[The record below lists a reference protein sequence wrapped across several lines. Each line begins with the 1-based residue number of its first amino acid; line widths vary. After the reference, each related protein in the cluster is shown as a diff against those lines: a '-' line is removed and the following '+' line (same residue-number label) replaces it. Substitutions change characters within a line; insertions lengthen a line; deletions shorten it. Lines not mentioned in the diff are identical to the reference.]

1 MTMQFIPAIDIKN
14 GQAVR
19 LRQGKMDDVTVFGD
33 PVEVAGQW
41 VAQGA
46 KRLHV
51 VDLDGAS
58 AGEPVNLPVVADI
71 AAAHPDLHI
80 QVGGGIR
87 HEETVV
93 KYLDAGVQWVILGTK
108 VINEPHLLGDLC
120 LEFPRHIIVGLD
132 AVDGK
137 VATEGWSKLSNHD
150 LIDLA
155 QHIEHDG
162 AEAIIFTDIKRD
174 GMMKGVNVEATREL
188 AAAIHLP
195 VFASGGITSLDDLK
209 ALKAVED
216 EGVAGAIMGRA
227 LYEGAFTL
235 KEAFEVAEG

>member
-1 MTMQFIPAIDIKN
+1 MQFIPAIDIKD
-14 GQAVR
+14 GQCVR

-41 VAQGA
+41 VDQGA
-46 KRLHV
+46 KRLHL
-51 VDLDGAS
+51 VDLDGAK
-58 AGEPVNLPVVADI
+58 AGEPVNLNVVADI
-71 AAAHPDLHI
+71 ARNHPDLRI

-87 HEETVV
+87 EEEDVV
-93 KYLDAGVQWVILGTK
+93 AYLDAGVQWVILGTK

-132 AVDGK
+132 AIDGK

-150 LIDLA
+150 LLDLA
-155 QHIEHDG
+155 QHIENDG

-216 EGVAGAIMGRA
+216 EGVAGAVMGRA

-235 KEAFEVAEG
+235 KDAIAIGEA